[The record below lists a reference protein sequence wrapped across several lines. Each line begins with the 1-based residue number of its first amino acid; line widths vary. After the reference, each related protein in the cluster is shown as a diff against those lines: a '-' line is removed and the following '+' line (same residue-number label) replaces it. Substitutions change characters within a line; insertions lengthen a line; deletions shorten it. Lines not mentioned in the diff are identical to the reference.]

1 MNSQN
6 IPKFH
11 AFCKLCQTSI
21 IDTLI
26 TSKTPLTEWQLT
38 VQNFMPVNLHL
49 FFPQIRGVHKLS
61 IFDICSHY
69 IMFGLYMTVIV
80 QVPVAYQVQPV
91 LRPFKW

>member
-1 MNSQN
+1 
-6 IPKFH
+6 
-11 AFCKLCQTSI
+11 
-21 IDTLI
+21 
-26 TSKTPLTEWQLT
+26 
-38 VQNFMPVNLHL
+38 MPVNLHL